1 MRIFFDSAF
10 RSAQDDTLLAL
21 EKECTA
27 MDIIKTTQSY
37 VKHRFLTELSRED
50 GYYRYTH
57 TLRVA
62 EIGRQIARAE
72 GLDEEM
78 LVLGCLLHDIGY
90 VACKTKLDYA
100 DHGLRSAE
108 IAAQFLREQGYDATK
123 AESICYGI
131 RVHTQEDGERVRP
144 VTVLEDSVSDADNI
158 DRFDAWR
165 FSRGLCW
172 DGLDKL
178 SIPQMKQLA
187 MTRCQ
192 RMGQLRL
199 LRFATETGR
208 KLWNEKLDLW
218 AEFYSRLEKQMDA
231 TLEWDKDI

>member
-1 MRIFFDSAF
+1 M
-10 RSAQDDTLLAL
+10 
-21 EKECTA
+21 C
-27 MDIIKTTQSY
+27 IIQTTQSY
-37 VKHRFLTELSRED
+37 IKERFLKEMNRED

-57 TLRVA
+57 ALRVA
-62 EIGRQIARAE
+62 EIGRQIAREE

-100 DHGLRSAE
+100 DHGLKSAE
-108 IAAQFLREQGYDATK
+108 IAAEFLKQQNYDPAK

-131 RVHTQEDGERVRP
+131 RIHTQEDHDRLRP
-144 VTVLEDSVSDADNI
+144 ATVLEDSVSDADNI

-165 FSRGLCW
+165 FSRNLHW
-172 DGLDKL
+172 DGLEKL
-178 SIPQMKQLA
+178 SVPQMKHLA

-192 RMGQLRL
+192 RMAQLRN

-208 KLWNEKLDLW
+208 RLWNEKLDLW
-218 AEFYSRLEKQMDA
+218 MEFYSRLEQQMNV
-231 TLEWDKDI
+231 TLAWDPEI

>member
-1 MRIFFDSAF
+1 
-10 RSAQDDTLLAL
+10 
-21 EKECTA
+21 
-27 MDIIKTTQSY
+27 MDMIKITQSY
-37 VKHRFLTELSRED
+37 IKRRFLTEISRED

-62 EIGRQIARAE
+62 DIGRQIARAE

-90 VACKTKLDYA
+90 VACKSKLDYA
-100 DHGLRSAE
+100 DHGLKSAE
-108 IAAQFLREQGYDATK
+108 IAAEFLTQQGYDPEK

-131 RVHTQEDGERVRP
+131 RVHTQEDSDRSRLA
-144 VTVLEDSVSDADNI
+144 TVLEDSVSDADNI

-165 FSRGLCW
+165 FSRNLHW

-178 SIPQMKQLA
+178 TVPQMKQLA

-192 RMGQLRL
+192 RMAQFRN

-208 KLWNEKLDLW
+208 KLWKDKLDLW
-218 AEFYSRLEKQMDA
+218 TGFYSRLERQMDT
-231 TLEWDKDI
+231 TLDWDKEI

>member
-1 MRIFFDSAF
+1 MI
-10 RSAQDDTLLAL
+10 
-21 EKECTA
+21 E
-27 MDIIKTTQSY
+27 TTRQY
-37 VKHRFLTELSRED
+37 VKTRFLTELNRED

-62 EIGRQIARAE
+62 DIGGRIARAE

-90 VACKTKLDYA
+90 VSCKTKLDYA
-100 DHGLRSAE
+100 DHGLKSAE
-108 IAAQFLREQGYDATK
+108 IAAEYLAAQGYDPAKT
-123 AESICYGI
+123 ESICYGI
-131 RVHTQEDGERVRP
+131 RVHTQEDSERSRP
-144 VTVLEDSVSDADNI
+144 ATVLEDSVSDADNI

-165 FSRGLCW
+165 FSRSLSW

-178 SIPQMKQLA
+178 SVPQMKQLA

-192 RMGQLRL
+192 RMTQLRL

-218 AEFYSRLEKQMDA
+218 LDFYSRLEKQMDA
-231 TLEWDKDI
+231 ALHWDLEI